1 MGAEGARLGSA
12 NFVLDGATS
21 LSYLW
26 RMSTPTTYRGH
37 ARAALVLG
45 LPLIGS
51 HLAQFAVQVVD
62 TIMLGWYGGVEEL
75 AAVVLAGTFFFI
87 LFIMGSGFAWAVM
100 PMVAAASE
108 AGGDDTRVRR
118 VTRMGGMWISVGV
131 GGAAVL
137 PLLFFS
143 APPILRAMGGQEP
156 DLADLAQ
163 QYLRIAAWGGMF
175 PALIVMVLKSYLA
188 ALERTRVVL
197 WTTIVAAVLN
207 AVLNYML
214 IFGNWGGAPELGVR
228 GGAAIASLSL
238 QLVSA
243 VVLAV
248 YAVRVLPEHALF
260 HRVWRPDWEAM
271 GEVFRMGVQIGLT
284 SLAEAGGLFSA
295 STVIMGWIGTLELAA
310 HGIAIQIVSLF
321 FMVHVGLSNA
331 GTVRA
336 GRALGGRRDEE
347 GGLRKGA
354 GGAIL
359 ALSLAFAIFAVAMF
373 LALPNPMIALF
384 LDPAEPLRD
393 DILLVGR
400 SLLAVAALFQ
410 FADAAQVMTLGL
422 LRGGVQDTRVPM
434 VIAAVSYWIVGVP
447 MSYVMGILW
456 GGWGGG
462 EGVWLGLVLGL
473 LLAGGLMSWRFWT
486 RSSRIA
492 LG

>member
-1 MGAEGARLGSA
+1 M
-12 NFVLDGATS
+12 N
-21 LSYLW
+21 
-26 RMSTPTTYRGH
+26 TPTTYRGH

-51 HLAQFAVQVVD
+51 HLAQFAVHVVD
-62 TIMLGWYGGVEEL
+62 TIMLGWYGVEEL

-108 AGGDDTRVRR
+108 AGDDTRVRR
-118 VTRMGGMWISVGV
+118 VTRMGMWTSVGV
-131 GGAAVL
+131 GALVM

-143 APPILRAMGGQEP
+143 APILRAIGQEP
-156 DLADLAQ
+156 ELAELAQ
-163 QYLRIAAWGGMF
+163 QYLRIAAWGMF

-197 WTTIVAAVLN
+197 WTTIAAAALN

-214 IFGNWGGAPELGVR
+214 IFGNWGAPELGVR
-228 GGAAIASLSL
+228 GAAIASLSL
-238 QLVSA
+238 QLVSV
-243 VVLAV
+243 VVLAI
-248 YAVRVLPEHALF
+248 YAARVLPEHALF
-260 HRVWRPDWEAM
+260 HRLWRPDWEAM
-271 GEVFRMGVQIGLT
+271 GEVFRMGWQIGLT
-284 SLAEAGGLFSA
+284 SLAEAGLFSA

-331 GTVRA
+331 ATVRA
-336 GRALGGRRDEE
+336 GRALGRRDEQ
-347 GGLRKGA
+347 GLRKGA
-354 GGAIL
+354 IAIL
-359 ALSLAFAIFAVAMF
+359 GLSVGFAVIAVIMF
-373 LALPNPMIALF
+373 LGIPNPMIGLF
-384 LDPAEPLRD
+384 LDPTEPLRD
-393 DILLVGR
+393 EILVVGR

-422 LRGGVQDTRVPM
+422 LRGVQDTRVPM
-434 VIAAVSYWIVGVP
+434 VIAAVSYWVVGVP

-456 GGWGGG
+456 GWGG

-473 LLAGGLMSWRFWT
+473 VLAGGLMSWRFWT
-486 RSSRIA
+486 RSSRIS